1 MIDDIL
7 EVVLE
12 VLLEGAIELTGGKKK
27 AAIIA
32 IAALVWFAL
41 SVLFLWV
48 GISEKDMGLIIA
60 GAVLLMALGVWLY
73 IKVKRYRGKER

>member
-12 VLLEGAIELTGGKKK
+12 ALLEGAIELAGGKKK
-27 AAIIA
+27 AVIIG

-41 SVLFLWV
+41 SVFFLWV
-48 GISEKDMGLIIA
+48 GISEKDTGLIIA
-60 GAVLLMALGVWLY
+60 GAVLLADLGVWLY

>member
-7 EVVLE
+7 EIVLE
-12 VLLEGAIELTGGKKK
+12 VLLEGAIELAGGKKK
-27 AAIIA
+27 AVIIG

-41 SVLFLWV
+41 SVFFLWV
-48 GISEKDMGLIIA
+48 GIAENDIGLIIA
-60 GAVLLMALGVWLY
+60 AVVLLMALGVWLY